1 MSKYHPGDKVT
12 VRAIVRHNC
21 LSPNFLGVVICEE
34 DDEPRQT
41 TTIPV
46 SAIVS
51 HEKVPL
57 RKGDKVKMAFPN
69 GSHLHSDLEFTV
81 ICICDGHAWIKN
93 GNSSPIT
100 FSVDKLERV

>member
-12 VRAIVRHNC
+12 VKAIVRHNC

-57 RKGDKVKMAFPN
+57 RVGDYIKSKISIKSCKYKILALHKNTAWVIGDKEEEA
-69 GSHLHSDLEFTV
+69 HTV
-81 ICICDGHAWIKN
+81 YISN
-93 GNSSPIT
+93 
-100 FSVDKLERV
+100 FERV